1 MKKSHITESSMQI
14 RITIMSIITQYITFL
29 EIHQEL
35 GMLISSMVI
44 VSVVLT
50 LGTELPIVFT
60 ISETFREGCQITN
73 R

>member
-1 MKKSHITESSMQI
+1 MQI
-14 RITIMSIITQYITFL
+14 RITIMRIVTEYITFL

-44 VSVVLT
+44 VSIVLT
-50 LGTELPIVFT
+50 LGIELPIVFT